1 MSETK
6 METKTVQKPIESV
19 ELKQTQ
25 KVINLDTQEEQDIT
39 LVYSKFSPN
48 PATAIALQL
57 AEIGKLVTPDSERVL
72 ALCNYASSQ
81 AYQVAKAKELAK
93 GNFLTA
99 AIRSAI
105 TGLMGNMVAYAENS
119 AKDNFGRWL
128 AGYKAKKVSAVKLL
142 DLAKAS
148 ISEKSEMGDL

>member
-1 MSETK
+1 MA
-6 METKTVQKPIESV
+6 ETKTVEHAIEAT
-19 ELKQTQ
+19 ELKQKQT
-25 KVINLDTQEEQDIT
+25 VINLDTQEETEIS

-48 PATAIALQL
+48 PKLPVAAQL
-57 AEIGKLVTPDSERVL
+57 AEIAKMVTPDSERIL
-72 ALCNYASSQ
+72 ALCAYASSQ
-81 AYQVAKAKELAK
+81 AYQIAKARELAK
-93 GNFLTA
+93 GNYLTSQ
-99 AIRSAI
+99 IRSAI

-128 AGYKAKKVSAVKLL
+128 AGYKAKKASAVKLL